1 MYVVLSLCCSYVNSL
16 VFGLTNQHMLAE
28 DSRMV
33 QLSMVLTSS
42 LAFFLGSCISW
53 MWSFITL

>member
-1 MYVVLSLCCSYVNSL
+1 
-16 VFGLTNQHMLAE
+16 MLAE

-42 LAFFLGSCISW
+42 LAFFLGSCISR
-53 MWSFITL
+53 MWSFIQL

>member
-1 MYVVLSLCCSYVNSL
+1 
-16 VFGLTNQHMLAE
+16 MLAE

-53 MWSFITL
+53 MWSFIKL